1 MFDDRPI
8 SESEKESRRKKGLEY
23 MARFQKDMAEKYPGS
38 DTRIEDLDMSIRT
51 YRVLKLAGVNKVS
64 DICTADF
71 SSAADLMSIKV
82 VDEIMDKVFSDW
94 LEKNKKKQGI
104 IRKLKDEENGKKEK

>member
-1 MFDDRPI
+1 MKMFDDRPI
-8 SESEKESRRKKGLEY
+8 SESEKESRRKKGLEN
-23 MARFQKDMAEKYPGS
+23 MARFQKEMAEKYPGS

-82 VDEIMDKVFSDW
+82 VDEIRDKVFSDW
-94 LEKNKKKQGI
+94 LETIKNKAENHPET
-104 IRKLKDEENGKKEK
+104 EE